1 MLNNHLGLGFKN
13 PMISDYEVGA
23 WFWLHDLPR
32 YMIQFSS
39 KNATGIFMLLD

>member
-32 YMIQFSS
+32 YMIH
-39 KNATGIFMLLD
+39 ATGIFMLLD